1 MKNNFFGYLFGK
13 KTDDKSTEE
22 NQEILNQPSFIAP
35 DDYDGTITAESGGF
49 FSTVYDFG
57 GTIRDDNTQISHYRS
72 LALYPEVDMAIED
85 IINETII
92 FDENND
98 AISLDLSNVNGLSPI
113 IKDKI
118 HKEFDAILKLIKFK
132 HHGYDIFR
140 KWYIDG
146 RLYFHAVIDITR
158 PEKGIQELR
167 LIDPMK
173 IKKIRKVDKEV
184 KNINGIQTNVI
195 KNIEEYY
202 IYTDLDQDAIMQTT
216 SAGLKIS
223 ADSITY
229 VHSGLI
235 DSNTK
240 RVIGYLHKAIRP
252 LNMLRQIED
261 AVVIYRMSRAPER
274 RIFYVDVGNLPKQKA
289 EQYMRELM
297 NRYRNRLIYDQ
308 KTGEIKDDRAHLTML
323 EDYWIPRRD
332 GGRGTEISTL
342 DGGQNLGQMEDVEY
356 LQRKLYRSLNVP
368 ISRLET
374 TTGFNMG
381 RSSEISRDEVKFFK
395 FIERLR
401 AKFAML
407 FLDILKKQLL
417 LKGICTINDWEK
429 IYQDINFLYTKDSYF
444 SELKENEILREKV
457 DMLNV
462 LASYEGKYF
471 SSKYIRKHILRQT
484 DEMMRQIDMEISEE
498 QALAAQAQAQQQML
512 QGPPQEP
519 EEPQK

>member
-13 KTDDKSTEE
+13 KTDEKSSEE
-22 NQEILNQPSFIAP
+22 NQETLNQPSFIAP

-57 GTIRDDNTQISHYRS
+57 GTIRDDNTQLSHYRS
-72 LALYPEVDMAIED
+72 MSLYPEVDMAIED

-118 HKEFDAILKLIKFK
+118 HKEFDSILKLIKFK
-132 HHGYDIFR
+132 HHAYDIFR

-184 KNINGIQTNVI
+184 KTINGIQTNVI

-202 IYTDLDQDAIMQTT
+202 VYTDLDQDAIMQTT

-223 ADSITY
+223 PDSITY

-274 RIFYVDVGNLPKQKA
+274 RIFYIDVGNLPKQKA

-401 AKFAML
+401 AKFSML
-407 FLDILKKQLL
+407 FLDLLKKQLL
-417 LKGICTINDWEK
+417 LKCICTLNDWEK
-429 IYQDINFLYTKDSYF
+429 IYQDINFKYTKDSYF

-484 DEMMRQIDMEISEE
+484 DEMMRQIDQEMSEE
-498 QALAAQAQAQQQML
+498 QVLAAQAQAQQQMM
-512 QGPPQEP
+512 QGPPET

>member
-13 KTDDKSTEE
+13 KTDEKSSEE
-22 NQEILNQPSFIAP
+22 NQETLNQPSFIAP

-57 GTIRDDNTQISHYRS
+57 GTIRDDNTQLSHYRS
-72 LALYPEVDMAIED
+72 MSLYPEVDMAIED

-184 KNINGIQTNVI
+184 KTINGIQTNVI

-223 ADSITY
+223 PDSITY

-274 RIFYVDVGNLPKQKA
+274 RIFYIDVGNLPKQKA

-368 ISRLET
+368 ISRLES

-407 FLDILKKQLL
+407 FLDLLKKQLL
-417 LKGICTINDWEK
+417 LKGICTVNDWEK
-429 IYQDINFLYTKDSYF
+429 IYQDINFIYTKDSYF

-484 DEMMRQIDMEISEE
+484 DEMMRQIDQEMSEE

-512 QGPPQEP
+512 QGPPQQA